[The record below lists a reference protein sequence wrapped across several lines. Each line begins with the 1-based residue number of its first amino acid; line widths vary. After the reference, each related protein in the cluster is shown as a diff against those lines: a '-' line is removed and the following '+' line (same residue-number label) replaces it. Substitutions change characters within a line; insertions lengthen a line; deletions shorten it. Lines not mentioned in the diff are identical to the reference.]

1 MAEMTSEEIKKALAE
16 GKFLVHIK
24 KIKTENGT
32 DLEISMPARM
42 KKRKAK
48 EGMRKAK
55 GRNERKSQGG
65 K

>member
-42 KKRKAK
+42 KKKKAK
-48 EGMRKAK
+48 EEMRKAK
-55 GRNERKSQGG
+55 GRNEK
-65 K
+65 

>member
-48 EGMRKAK
+48 DKNDGKTKEGK
-55 GRNERKSQGG
+55 G
-65 K
+65 